1 MKEEANSTVE
11 AMLSQERNEQ
21 IIVTAIGIPK
31 WLIVRGGVFRR
42 QALAE
47 AEAESDKHVVYR
59 STHGVNSAQYR
70 RNEYGNDRIEIL
82 NLLKVS

>member
-11 AMLSQERNEQ
+11 AMLSHEKNEQ

-59 STHGVNSAQYR
+59 STQDGVNSAQHR
-70 RNEYGNDRIEIL
+70 RNEYGNDRIEI
-82 NLLKVS
+82 